1 MTDPKTRE
9 KPRRTKARSP
19 SRRGRAKTPDKAPR
33 TAPAARR
40 GGGQELWLY
49 GHHAVLAA
57 LRNPRR
63 ACRLL
68 LATEQGLAKLGPA
81 AQRSGV
87 EIRLADP
94 REIARTLPPGAAH
107 QGVALGVAPLP
118 PLALERVIA
127 VQPADSLFLLLDRIT
142 DPRNFGAILRSAVAF
157 GVAAVIVQQR
167 RSAEWS
173 GAAAKAASGAL
184 DMIPLVEVVNLA
196 RALERLREAG
206 FRITGLDAAAPTAVE
221 ALAPVPRRVLVLG
234 SEGEG
239 MRRLVAAGC
248 DERARL
254 VVDPRID
261 SLNVAVAAG
270 IALYLLRP
278 RRDGAPG

>member
-1 MTDPKTRE
+1 MTDPKKRE
-9 KPRRTKARSP
+9 NARRTKAKGHGRGTRGKP
-19 SRRGRAKTPDKAPR
+19 AGKPRRGSPTTVRSD
-33 TAPAARR
+33 
-40 GGGQELWLY
+40 GGLWLY

-63 ACRLL
+63 QCKLL
-68 LATEQGLAKLGPA
+68 LATEQALEKLGRA
-81 AQRSGV
+81 AQRAGL
-87 EIRLADP
+87 EIRIAAP
-94 REIARTLPPGAAH
+94 AEIARLLPPGAAH
-107 QGVALGVAPLP
+107 QGVALRAAPLS

-127 VQPADSLFLLLDRIT
+127 VQPEESFFLLLDQVT
-142 DPRNFGAILRSAVAF
+142 DPRNFGAILRSAVAL
-157 GVAAVIVQQR
+157 GVDAVIVQER

-196 RALERLREAG
+196 RAIERLKEAG
-206 FRITGLDAAAPTAVE
+206 YRVTGLDAGAETPIEELEPAR
-221 ALAPVPRRVLVLG
+221 RRVLVLG

-239 MRRLVAAGC
+239 LRRLVAEGC

-254 VVDPRID
+254 VIDPRID

-270 IALYLLRP
+270 IALYLLRRVRGRP
-278 RRDGAPG
+278 AG

>member
-1 MTDPKTRE
+1 MTDPKTSE
-9 KPRRTKARSP
+9 KPRRTKAKGGA
-19 SRRGRAKTPDKAPR
+19 RGNRAKPPGGSRPGTGGG
-33 TAPAARR
+33 R
-40 GGGQELWLY
+40 GGAGGVWLY

-63 ACRLL
+63 NCQLL
-68 LATEQGLAKLGPA
+68 LATEQALERLGRT
-81 AQRSGV
+81 AQRPGL
-87 EIRLADP
+87 EIRIARP
-94 REIARTLPPGAAH
+94 AEIARQLPPGAAH
-107 QGVALGVAPLP
+107 QGLALKAAALP

-127 VQPADSLFLLLDRIT
+127 VQPAESLFLLLDRIT
-142 DPRNFGAILRSAVAF
+142 DPRNFGAILRSAVAL

-206 FRITGLDAAAPTAVE
+206 FRVTGLDATAE
-221 ALAPVPRRVLVLG
+221 TAIEELAPAPRRVLVLG

-239 MRRLVAAGC
+239 MRRLVAEGC
-248 DERARL
+248 DERAKL
-254 VVDPRID
+254 AIDPRID

-270 IALYLLRP
+270 IALYVLRRL
-278 RRDGAPG
+278 RRPVAG

>member
-1 MTDPKTRE
+1 MTDRKRRE
-9 KPRRTKARSP
+9 KPRRTKAGGP
-19 SRRGRAKTPDKAPR
+19 SRGGRAKTPDKPSR
-33 TAPAARR
+33 KAPAAGR
-40 GGGQELWLY
+40 GGEAGTWLY

-63 ACRLL
+63 GCRLL
-68 LATEQGLAKLGPA
+68 LATERGLERLGRA

-94 REIARTLPPGAAH
+94 REIARALPPGAAH
-107 QGVALGVAPLP
+107 QGVALRVAPLP
-118 PLALERVIA
+118 ALALERVLA
-127 VQPADSLFLLLDRIT
+127 VQSERSFFLLLDRIT
-142 DPRNFGAILRSAVAF
+142 DPRNFGAILRSAMAM
-157 GVAAVIVQQR
+157 GVDAVVVQQR
-167 RSAEWS
+167 RSAETG

-184 DMIPLVEVVNLA
+184 DMIPIVEVVNLA
-196 RALERLREAG
+196 RALEQLREAG
-206 FRITGLDAAAPTAVE
+206 YRVTGLDAAAPVAVE
-221 ALAPVPRRVLVLG
+221 ELAPVPRRVLVLG

-254 VVDPRID
+254 VIDPRID

-278 RRDGAPG
+278 RREPAPG

>member
-1 MTDPKTRE
+1 MTDPRNRE
-9 KPRRTKARSP
+9 KPRRTKAKTK
-19 SRRGRAKTPDKAPR
+19 RRGGRAKAPGRGRETPSAPPR
-33 TAPAARR
+33 GDAP
-40 GGGQELWLY
+40 LWLY

-63 ACRLL
+63 QCQLL
-68 LATEQGLAKLGPA
+68 LATEQALEKLGRA
-81 AQRSGV
+81 AQRAGL
-87 EIRLADP
+87 EIRIARP
-94 REIARTLPPGAAH
+94 AEIARHLPQGAAH
-107 QGVALGVAPLP
+107 QGVALRAAPLS

-127 VQPADSLFLLLDRIT
+127 VQPAESFFLLLDQVT
-142 DPRNFGAILRSAVAF
+142 DPRNFGAILRSAVAL
-157 GVAAVIVQQR
+157 GVNAVIVQER

-196 RALERLREAG
+196 RAIEQLKDAG
-206 FRITGLDAAAPTAVE
+206 YRVTGLDAAAATAIE
-221 ALAPVPRRVLVLG
+221 DLEPMRRRVLVLG

-239 MRRLVAAGC
+239 MRRLVAEGC

-254 VVDPRID
+254 VIDPRID

-270 IALYLLRP
+270 IALYVLRRVRGRP
-278 RRDGAPG
+278 AG